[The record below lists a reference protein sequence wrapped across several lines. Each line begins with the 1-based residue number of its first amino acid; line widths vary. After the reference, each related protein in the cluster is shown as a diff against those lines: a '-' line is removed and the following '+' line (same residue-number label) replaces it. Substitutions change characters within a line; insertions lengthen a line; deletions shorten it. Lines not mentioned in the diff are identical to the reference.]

1 MIISVHVFFL
11 VFLTALD
18 LTRYEFCENSQS
30 TMSQDDRGGDQR
42 RNPSTSAAYPM
53 ANSNIQG
60 RQFDRSQAG
69 EFRPPPFNYPAK
81 FGLPAQSTMS
91 RNDHAGGQGRNPST
105 PAAYSMANSNI
116 QGRQFDRSPADFRP
130 QPVHFPAKFGLPSLH
145 TMGQAVSAG
154 GPGRNLSASDAE
166 PFRPPQPMHFSTK
179 LRLNYHPTGWI
190 RSPVVSR
197 KRPFTLSGFPT
208 DQNAK

>member
-1 MIISVHVFFL
+1 MFFFL

-18 LTRYEFCENSQS
+18 LTRYGFCENSQS

-69 EFRPPPFNYPAK
+69 
-81 FGLPAQSTMS
+81 
-91 RNDHAGGQGRNPST
+91 
-105 PAAYSMANSNI
+105 
-116 QGRQFDRSPADFRP
+116 DFRP

-179 LRLNYHPTGWI
+179 LLNYHPTGYGWI

-197 KRPFTLSGFPT
+197 KKPFTLSGFPT